1 MRILLFILFA
11 ITAVFATEPDA
22 VINAEK
28 SVDSRA
34 TISIIASNDST
45 KRYIKKVNKIFIS
58 DFKVSGHF
66 LVDENVTTGSY
77 NVIADSLKSKSEYT
91 LVYKY
96 IAGGGASLDIKLF
109 KGNPK
114 KQILHKNYSVSL
126 LEKSPFLIHK
136 AVSDINNVAKFPSID
151 WINKFV
157 ILSRYIGPKETEI
170 MLADYSFNYQKTIM
184 KGGLNLFPKW
194 VNKDQREFYYSNY
207 KGDNLTLYKLNIY
220 TGKRE
225 KIISTHGM
233 LACSDV
239 SKDGSK
245 LLLTM
250 APNNQPDIYLYQN
263 GQTTKLTN
271 YSGIDVSGHFADNDN
286 TLVFVSNRLGSPN
299 IFKKP
304 ISGGA
309 VSQLVF
315 HGSNNNSVDTFNNM
329 VVYSSKEGRGVYN
342 IYLTDTQNS
351 QTRPLTSGGV
361 NQFPR
366 FSYDGKV
373 LLYIKR
379 SYSGN
384 SIGFIN
390 LSANR
395 SEIFK
400 LGVDKIQ
407 AIDW

>member
-1 MRILLFILFA
+1 MRTLFLLSILFTVISA
-11 ITAVFATEPDA
+11 KEPDA

-45 KRYIKKVNKIFIS
+45 KKYIKRVNKIFIS

-66 LVDENVTTGSY
+66 LVDENITTGSY
-77 NVIADSLKSKSEYT
+77 NVIADSLKSKSQYT
-91 LVYKY
+91 LVYRY

-109 KGNPK
+109 KGHPK
-114 KQILHKNYSVSL
+114 KLILHKNYSVSL
-126 LEKSPFLIHK
+126 LEKSPFLMHK
-136 AVSDINNVAKFPSID
+136 AVSDINDIAKFPSID

-157 ILSRYIGPKETEI
+157 LLSRYIGPKETEI
-170 MLADYSFNYQKTIM
+170 MLADYSFNYKKVIL

-194 VNKDQREFYYSNY
+194 ADKNQKEFYYSNY
-207 KGDNLTLYKLNIY
+207 QGDNLTLYKLNIY
-220 TGKRE
+220 TGKRK
-225 KIISTHGM
+225 KIITTHGM

-239 SKDGSK
+239 SKDGTK

-263 GQTTKLTN
+263 GQTTKVTN
-271 YSGIDVSGHFADNDN
+271 YSGIDVSGHFADNDK
-286 TLVFVSNRLGSPN
+286 TLVFISNRLGSPN

-304 ISGGA
+304 INGGA

-315 HGSNNNSVDTFNNM
+315 HGKNNSSVDTFNNM
-329 VVYSSKEGRGVYN
+329 VVYSSKEGRGAN
-342 IYLTDTQNS
+342 IYITDTSNS

-361 NQFPR
+361 NLFPR
-366 FSYDGKV
+366 FSSDGKV

-400 LGVDKIQ
+400 LGVDRIQ